1 MPGSVHRKGY
11 FGGWQFVLMRTIH
24 ENKGS
29 DGCQCQF
36 EGPVH
41 ENGGFGGWQFVLM
54 RAIHE
59 NKGSDGHMD
68 K

>member
-1 MPGSVHRKGY
+1 
-11 FGGWQFVLMRTIH
+11 MRAIH
-24 ENKGS
+24 GNKGS

-41 ENGGFGGWQFVLM
+41 ENGGSGGWQLVLM
-54 RAIHE
+54 CAIQG